1 MTEDLLSKFKPEER
15 ERLHRIRR
23 EVKDGQRSESPLDL
37 PLRTQAENIRV
48 DIETRAK
55 HNDQAMR
62 LVIADRKKGLPVT
75 RLGMRMETK
84 SKLGKEIINLG
95 IVVGTGSGEE
105 DGTVSIR
112 CAMMDLDE
120 SGQPVDP
127 HRIEVKILV
136 GGKFFIR
143 SYDQGYSAEVLD
155 EREART
161 SLHLFK
167 FFVDKCL
174 TQPNPSFYRLGSN
187 PSAPSLTDKIGS

>member
-1 MTEDLLSKFKPEER
+1 MTEDLLSKFNPDER
-15 ERLHRIRR
+15 DRLNQLKNQIQTR
-23 EVKDGQRSESPLDL
+23 QWSEFPLDL
-37 PLRTQAENIRV
+37 PLRKQAEDIRV
-48 DIETRAK
+48 DIETRIK
-55 HNDQAMR
+55 HNDKAMG
-62 LVIADRKKGLPVT
+62 LVIADRDKGLFVT

-95 IVVGTGSGEE
+95 IMVGTGSGEE

-127 HRIEVKILV
+127 HRIEARILV

-143 SYDQGYSAEVLD
+143 NYGQGYSTEVSD
-155 EREART
+155 EGEART
-161 SLHLFK
+161 LLHLFK

-174 TQPNPSFYRLGSN
+174 TQPNLSFHRQ
-187 PSAPSLTDKIGS
+187 